1 MDVPVLKRPS
11 SVAIKASLET
21 QWPLPTSLKNQSRI
35 AGRVLRL
42 TDGIMLTVASG
53 TSAAL
58 LNSLTGATTNWM
70 SLVIQTAAALLLLFP
85 LASLDLYPGFGVMR
99 AERLRRRFLLSLIAF
114 PLMALCAPAIG
125 LSHASPLITGLLFM
139 ALSPLTED
147 WARSW
152 LIRTQRWGKA
162 ALVSGSEPTAA
173 SIAHTLKQN
182 LHLGLLPVRSPKD
195 LPAGEKL
202 DTAILAPGTALSPTY
217 DVLPH
222 LYVLE
227 DGGILHP
234 LQQPTPWLARLA
246 GNIVP
251 ANPRQSPWRLMKRM
265 IDLAVGS
272 IALLLALPLIVL
284 AAAFIYARDP
294 GPVFYSQMRRGLA
307 GKPIRIWKL
316 RSMYKDSQQRLEKL
330 LAEDPDA
337 AAEWHSRY
345 KLRRDPRILPGIGAF
360 IRTFSI
366 DELPQLFAV
375 LRGEL
380 SLVGPRVF
388 VDYDLD
394 IYNGDALRLRQS
406 VMPGLTGLWQVAV
419 RSTGDNSDK
428 PLYDIA
434 YVRNWS
440 IWSDIDIL
448 YRTIDVVIT
457 GRGAT

>member
-1 MDVPVLKRPS
+1 MASPYLPQKSEPDCWPCFAPDRWHHADGCQWNQRSIIEQFDRCDYKLDVVGDTNRCGPS
-11 SVAIKASLET
+11 AFI
-21 QWPLPTSLKNQSRI
+21 PLSQSRSLPGI
-35 AGRVLRL
+35 WRNAGR
-42 TDGIMLTVASG
+42 
-53 TSAAL
+53 
-58 LNSLTGATTNWM
+58 
-70 SLVIQTAAALLLLFP
+70 
-85 LASLDLYPGFGVMR
+85 
-99 AERLRRRFLLSLIAF
+99 
-114 PLMALCAPAIG
+114 APAPAVSIEPDSLPAHG
-125 LSHASPLITGLLFM
+125 VVCASDRTVLITGLLFM

>member
-1 MDVPVLKRPS
+1 MDVSVIKRPS
-11 SVAIKASLET
+11 PVATGEPLEARL
-21 QWPLPTSLKNQSRI
+21 PLPTPVKNQSTL

-42 TDGIMLTVASG
+42 TDGVILVAASG
-53 TSAAL
+53 ASTAL
-58 LNSLTGATTNWM
+58 LSLHTDAVLNWM
-70 SLVIQTAAALLLLFP
+70 LLAVQTAAAMLLLLP
-85 LASLDLYPGFGVMR
+85 LAGLDLYPGFGVMR
-99 AERLRRRFLLSLIAF
+99 AERLRRRFLLSLTAF
-114 PLMALCAPAIG
+114 PLMALCAAAMG
-125 LSHASPLITGLLFM
+125 LSLASPLITGLLFM

-162 ALVSGSEPTAA
+162 ALVSGSERAAA

-182 LHLGLLPVRSPKD
+182 LHLGLLPVRSPQD
-195 LPAGEKL
+195 LPLGEKL
-202 DTAILAPGTALSPTY
+202 DTAILTPGTALSPTY

-222 LYVLE
+222 LYVQE

-234 LQQPTPWLARLA
+234 LQQPTPWLARLV
-246 GNIVP
+246 GNAAP
-251 ANPRQSPWRLMKRM
+251 ANPRQSPWRHMKRM

-272 IALLLALPLIVL
+272 VAVVLALPLIAL

-294 GPVFYSQMRRGLA
+294 GPVFYAQMRRGLA

-330 LAEDPDA
+330 LAEDLDA
-337 AAEWHSRY
+337 ASEWHSRY

-360 IRTFSI
+360 IRKFSI
-366 DELPQLFAV
+366 DELPQLFGV
-375 LRGEL
+375 LSGEL

-388 VDYDLD
+388 VDYDLA
-394 IYNGDALRLRQS
+394 IYSGEALRLRQS

-440 IWSDIDIL
+440 IWSDLDIL

-457 GRGAT
+457 GRGAA